1 MLPGNSSAI
10 LNNSTSIAIVGVSDK
25 PERASYLVAKYLI
38 EQSNYTIFLV
48 NPLLTD
54 LFGKPVYSSL
64 GEIPARVDIVDI
76 FRRVEEMPELLDQ
89 AIAIGA
95 KVFWMQLGLRDP
107 ATAKVGEAAGLHVVQ
122 DLCIKVE
129 HEKL

>member
-1 MLPGNSSAI
+1 MLPIDSSAI
-10 LNNSTSIAIVGVSDK
+10 LNNSASIAIVGVSDK
-25 PERASYLVAKYLI
+25 PERASYQVAKYLI
-38 EQSNYTIFLV
+38 RQSGYTIFLV
-48 NPLLTD
+48 NPLLTN
-54 LFGKPVYSSL
+54 LFGKQVYPSL
-64 GEIPARVDIVDI
+64 GEIPGQVDIVEI

-107 ATAKVGEAAGLHVVQ
+107 EVAKIGEAAGLQVVQ
-122 DLCIKVE
+122 DLCIKIE